1 MSEWLEC
8 QLCPKYCRIEEG
20 RTGDC
25 GIRMNLDGKLLA
37 TTYGVPCSVHMDP
50 IEKKPLFHFIPGT
63 AIFSL
68 ATVGCNLHCRNCQNH
83 TISQAIPED
92 VEGYR
97 APPDKLVESALRQQA
112 LSIAYTYTEP
122 LVYYEY
128 TYDCCVM
135 ARERGVKNVLVTAG
149 YVNEKP
155 LRQLLPY
162 VDAANVDL
170 KAFSEDFYRDNCGG
184 SLKPVL
190 RNLEIF
196 VEMGVWLE
204 ITNLIIPSLNDDG
217 DEISRMCKWIVHKLG
232 EEVPVHFSRFH
243 PQYKMTNL
251 PPTPAATL
259 EDARERARA
268 EGLKHVYVGNLRSR
282 TGENTYCPNPGCR
295 ERERPLVERIGYHIM
310 DNRLANGRCPACGT
324 RVAGVWNVDDNQF
337 SNR

>member
-1 MSEWLEC
+1 MSQWLEC
-8 QLCPKYCRIEEG
+8 QLCPKYCRVEEG

-25 GIRMNLDGKLLA
+25 GIRMHIDGELIA
-37 TTYGVPCSVHMDP
+37 TTYGIPCSVHMDP
-50 IEKKPLFHFIPGT
+50 IEKKPLFHFMPGS

-83 TISQAIPED
+83 TISQAAPED
-92 VEGYR
+92 VEGYN
-97 APPDKLVESALRQQA
+97 APPEKLVEAALRQKA

-128 TYDCCVM
+128 TLDCCVR
-135 ARERGVKNVLVTAG
+135 ARAHSLRNVLVTAG

-155 LRQLLPY
+155 LRQLLPH

-170 KAFSEDFYRDNCGG
+170 KAFNDAFYKKNCTG

-204 ITNLIIPSLNDDG
+204 ITNLIIPTMNDDG
-217 DEISRMCKWIVHKLG
+217 EEISRMCDWIARKLG

-243 PQYKMTNL
+243 PRHKMTNL

-259 EDARERARA
+259 EEARQRALDA
-268 EGLKHVYVGNLRSR
+268 GLKHVYVGNLRSR
-282 TGENTYCPNPGCR
+282 AGENTYCPNAACG
-295 ERERPLVERIGYHIM
+295 ERDNPLVSRVGYRIIE
-310 DNRLANGRCPACGT
+310 NRLANGRCPDCGKE
-324 RVAGVWNVDDNQF
+324 VAGVWNADE
-337 SNR
+337 

>member
-1 MSEWLEC
+1 MRRQNAYRW
-8 QLCPKYCRIEEG
+8 
-20 RTGDC
+20 
-25 GIRMNLDGKLLA
+25 
-37 TTYGVPCSVHMDP
+37 
-50 IEKKPLFHFIPGT
+50 

-83 TISQAIPED
+83 TISQAAPED
-92 VEGYR
+92 VEGYN
-97 APPDKLVESALRQQA
+97 APPEKLVEAALRQKA

-128 TYDCCVM
+128 TLDCCVR
-135 ARERGVKNVLVTAG
+135 ARAHSLRNVLVTAG

-155 LRQLLPY
+155 LRQLLPH

-170 KAFSEDFYRDNCGG
+170 KAFNDAFYKKNCTG

-204 ITNLIIPSLNDDG
+204 ITNLIIPTMNDDG
-217 DEISRMCKWIVHKLG
+217 EEISRMCDWIARKLG

-243 PQYKMTNL
+243 PRHKMTNL

-259 EDARERARA
+259 EEARQRALDA
-268 EGLKHVYVGNLRSR
+268 GLKHVYVGNLRSR
-282 TGENTYCPNPGCR
+282 AGENTYCPNAACG
-295 ERERPLVERIGYHIM
+295 ERDNPLVSRVGYRIIE
-310 DNRLANGRCPACGT
+310 NRLANGRCPDCGKE
-324 RVAGVWNVDDNQF
+324 VAGVWNADE
-337 SNR
+337 